1 MSPRRLAAA
10 AALLAFL
17 QAGCGEPHVQL
28 EAPGRNAPLAERQ
41 RSYERL
47 RPAGTSQRV
56 IVTTT
61 DGSVSSS
68 THTSIIL
75 ANGQT
80 IHHAEDML
88 PVVAEDSPAAE
99 AARRHAYHRKRGSIG
114 YTLGTIG
121 LLVALGSVAIPIA
134 QHIDD
139 TPRSGGPDIWWP
151 GVIGGGIVF
160 LAGTGVAYYNG
171 SRSRDAKIAA
181 FATYDESLRAR
192 LAICVEGTRVV
203 ECTGGPPPAADGPP
217 PPPPAAVTDCSAPGG
232 FRVELAYQG
241 SCRGPTRLGIRHD
254 PGKAR
259 RIDLATGFDPK
270 KEALDTVSFE
280 PAGCHAEL
288 VYRGPA
294 GEVRLRWDGVAGG
307 RVAGQGTM
315 SPAGGGAECP
325 VEVTGTFTRR

>member
-1 MSPRRLAAA
+1 MLSVVLGA
-10 AALLAFL
+10 
-17 QAGCGEPHVQL
+17 CGDPHVQL
-28 EAPGRNAPLAERQ
+28 EAPREGAPLAERQ

-61 DGSVSSS
+61 DSSVSTS
-68 THTSIIL
+68 TRTSVIL

-88 PVVAEDSPAAE
+88 PVVEQGSPTAE
-99 AARRHAYHRKRGSIG
+99 AARRHAHHRKRGSIG

-121 LLVALGSVAIPIA
+121 LLVALGSVAIPIVEA
-134 QHIDD
+134 VDEQ
-139 TPRSGGPDIWWP
+139 PRGGGPDIWWT

-160 LAGTGVAYYNG
+160 LVGSGVAYYHG
-171 SRSRDAKIAA
+171 DRARDAKIAA

-192 LAICVEGTRVV
+192 LDICVEGTRLVD
-203 ECTGGPPPAADGPP
+203 CADGRPP
-217 PPPPAAVTDCSAPGG
+217 PPPDGEGSPPPPAPVTDCRPAGG

-241 SCRGPTRLGIRHD
+241 GCRGPTRLAIRHD

-270 KEALDTVSFE
+270 RETLDTVGFE

-294 GEVRLRWDGVAGG
+294 GELRLSWDGVAGG
-307 RVAGQGTM
+307 RIAGQGTLT
-315 SPAGGGAECP
+315 PAGGGAGCP
-325 VEVTGTFTRR
+325 VEVTGTFTPR